1 MDVNPAQLASHVKD
15 APYFEVPKCILPEH
29 TEGKIPL
36 PDFGTV
42 DLFGLE
48 IHLRLTKFMV
58 LEVVAAVLMIVIF
71 VPLAWKI
78 SRGSPPRGRL
88 WNLFEAMLVFVRDE
102 MVRPAIGRP
111 DADRFLPFLWTMFF
125 FILFCNLLGM
135 IPWAGSPT
143 GSILVTGVLALLAFS
158 MVVGAGM
165 KKFGVVGFWI
175 GLAPHMELPLALAIP
190 LKPMILGIEILALL
204 IKHIILAVR
213 LLINM
218 FAGHLVLAVILGF
231 VEVFAGTAAWFGIM
245 PASVLGAAALS
256 LLELFV
262 AFLQAYV
269 FTFLTALFIG
279 MALHQH

>member
-1 MDVNPAQLASHVKD
+1 MQLNPAKLASHVKD
-15 APYFEVPKCILPEH
+15 TDAVHGHAFHLPFGIEI
-29 TEGKIPL
+29 KIPQ
-36 PDFGTV
+36 V
-42 DLFGLE
+42 LE
-48 IHLRLTKFMV
+48 PLGMELTKFMV
-58 LEVVAAVLMIVIF
+58 LELVAALLMLAIF
-71 VPLAWKI
+71 VPLARKI
-78 SRGSPPRGRL
+78 ATGNRPRGRI

-111 DADRFLPFLWTMFF
+111 DADRFLPFIWTMFF

-135 IPWAGSPT
+135 LPWAGSPT
-143 GSILVTGVLALLAFS
+143 GSILVTGVLALTSFGT
-158 MVVGAGM
+158 VVGTGM
-165 KKFGVVGFWI
+165 KKFGVVGFWV
-175 GLAPHMELPLALAIP
+175 GLAPHMELPLVLAIP
-190 LKPMILGIEILALL
+190 LKPMILGIEIMALF

-231 VEVFAGTAAWFGIM
+231 VEVSAGAAIWFGVM